1 MIGKVKSQV
10 IDVMD
15 FEKVT
20 CEEAMRILDK
30 RKNDA
35 KQDELGDAITKV
47 FNGFFETV
55 KGGK

>member
-1 MIGKVKSQV
+1 MGKVKSQV

-30 RKNDA
+30 RKNAA
-35 KQDELGDAITKV
+35 KQDEIGDVFTKAL
-47 FNGFFETV
+47 NGFFEAV
-55 KGGK
+55 KGGKK